1 MVHRLSNEPGPPAWQ
16 ARILPLNQPELSDAG
31 QKKHYL
37 DHNMTAEKDDSPDCK
52 ALPANLLH
60 HLYEYEPGAECS
72 VLEQGGYPLIV

>member
-1 MVHRLSNEPGPPAWQ
+1 
-16 ARILPLNQPELSDAG
+16 
-31 QKKHYL
+31 
-37 DHNMTAEKDDSPDCK
+37 MTAEKDDSPDCK